1 MRSGVVPE
9 RPKQQTL
16 RQLDVRESD
25 YIQAVESGPSYITR
39 ALQSWGIWKDNN
51 VIVDASFI
59 EADVASK
66 Y

>member
-1 MRSGVVPE
+1 MECPTSISLPLGFGACVQRMHSGVVPE

-39 ALQSWGIWKDNN
+39 ALQSWGI
-51 VIVDASFI
+51 
-59 EADVASK
+59 
-66 Y
+66 